1 MKNYAKIV
9 EPHSDANNVW
19 QTVKEMLKKTVI
31 LVHPDTSKQYTLISD
46 ASSISIVGIFTQ
58 IGDDG
63 HLHPVSYG
71 LSILTDA
78 QRLGLQFSETF
89 IY

>member
-1 MKNYAKIV
+1 MA
-9 EPHSDANNVW
+9 
-19 QTVKEMLKKTVI
+19 VI

-46 ASSISIVGIFTQ
+46 ASSNSIVGIFTQ
-58 IGDDG
+58 IGDDV

-78 QRLGLQFSETF
+78 QRMWSTVQRNFYLLKF
-89 IY
+89 IN

>member
-1 MKNYAKIV
+1 MQIMYGK
-9 EPHSDANNVW
+9 
-19 QTVKEMLKKTVI
+19 QLKKCFKKNSNFGA
-31 LVHPDTSKQYTLISD
+31 PCASKQYTLISD
-46 ASSISIVGIFTQ
+46 ASSNSIVGIFTQ
-58 IGDDG
+58 IGDDV

-78 QRLGLQFSETF
+78 QRVKECGLQFSETF